1 MTDDLFPNEC
11 EKYTGCPCG
20 IFTVNISFSPKMRKI
35 KHVLP
40 NMNFN
45 PEVAEAK
52 LCCSGWINFFSYWF
66 SEVEIAKNSL
76 IEIRDKLQKAGIN
89 HNCGEKWFEKGRS
102 FNGCLDMI
110 FDALEKHIPVGAD
123 KEPKPKPI

>member
-1 MTDDLFPNEC
+1 MTEDVFPNLS
-11 EKYTGCPCG
+11 EKYTNCPCG
-20 IFTVNISFSPKMRKI
+20 EFTVNISFSPKMRKI

-45 PEVAEAK
+45 PKFAE
-52 LCCSGWINFFSYWF
+52 LRLPCSSWIFFFSYLF
-66 SEVEIAKNSL
+66 SEVDIAKDAL
-76 IEIRDKLQKAGIN
+76 IDMREKFQKAAIN
-89 HNCGEKWFEKGRS
+89 NNCGEKWFEKGRS

-110 FDALEKHIPVGAD
+110 FDALEKHLPGSTE